1 VRFESRA
8 VRDYLDTAY
17 LQLGTDREGRE
28 VTMDITQIRQK
39 LAKNDAS
46 LRERFH
52 VAELGVFGSL
62 VKGRQTRGSD
72 LDILVTFDKGH
83 KDFFNYMRLK
93 SCLEELTGM
102 KVDLVMK
109 DALKP
114 RLRERIL
121 NEVEYV

>member
-1 VRFESRA
+1 
-8 VRDYLDTAY
+8 
-17 LQLGTDREGRE
+17 
-28 VTMDITQIRQK
+28 MDIIQVRQK
-39 LAKNDAS
+39 LAANDAS
-46 LRERFH
+46 FKERFH
-52 VAELGVFGSL
+52 VMELGIFGSL
-62 VKGRQTRGSD
+62 VKGRQRRGSD
-72 LDILVTFDKGH
+72 VDILVTFDKGH

>member
-1 VRFESRA
+1 LRGWHLRA
-8 VRDYLDTAY
+8 VGAEA
-17 LQLGTDREGRE
+17 GGRSVKSERGE
-28 VTMDITQIRQK
+28 VNMDIIQIRQK
-39 LAKNDAS
+39 LATNNAS
-46 LRERFH
+46 LKERFH
-52 VAELGVFGSL
+52 VKELGVFGSL
-62 VKGRQTRGSD
+62 ITGHQTRRSD
-72 LDILVTFDKGH
+72 VDILVTFDKGH

-114 RLRERIL
+114 RLRGKIL

>member
-1 VRFESRA
+1 
-8 VRDYLDTAY
+8 
-17 LQLGTDREGRE
+17 
-28 VTMDITQIRQK
+28 MNITQIRQK
-39 LAKNDAS
+39 LATNDAS

-52 VAELGVFGSL
+52 VTELGVFGSL

-83 KDFFNYMRLK
+83 NMRLK